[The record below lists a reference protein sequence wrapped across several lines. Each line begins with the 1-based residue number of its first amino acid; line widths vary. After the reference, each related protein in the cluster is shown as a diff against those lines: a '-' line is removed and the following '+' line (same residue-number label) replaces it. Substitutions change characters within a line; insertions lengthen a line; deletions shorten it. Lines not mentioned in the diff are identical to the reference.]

1 MHEKFDITNLKNDR
15 KSYCKIPDAGTL
27 TKDIEYEVINMRNQ
41 RPFEKGRIVNIS
53 HLSGTYS
60 NKIVDALNEQVQSLS
75 DAVTLLEQRLSVL
88 EEELKNNFL

>member
-1 MHEKFDITNLKNDR
+1 MPEKSDITNLKNDKR
-15 KSYCKIPDAGTL
+15 SYCKIPDVGAL
-27 TKDIEYEVINMRNQ
+27 IKDIEYKVINMRNQ

>member
-1 MHEKFDITNLKNDR
+1 
-15 KSYCKIPDAGTL
+15 
-27 TKDIEYEVINMRNQ
+27 MRNQ
-41 RPFEKGRIVNIS
+41 RLFEKGRIVDIS

>member
-1 MHEKFDITNLKNDR
+1 MHEKLDITNLKNR
-15 KSYCKIPDAGTL
+15 RSYCKIPDAGAL
-27 TKDIEYEVINMRNQ
+27 DKDIECKVINMRNQ
-41 RPFEKGRIVNIS
+41 RPVEKGHIVNIS

-60 NKIVDALNEQVQSLS
+60 SKVVDALNEQVQSLS